1 MGSEHGPGP
10 RILRKARFASRAL
23 GSLFVIIACALP
35 HTENAFADQ
44 SATACRDI
52 SAPRVGSGDT
62 AHNSRGY
69 AMLGEKRFLEAA
81 EHFRRAI
88 ALNPARKEY
97 HNNLA
102 VALMNAG
109 DYAGGRASLECALAL
124 DAAYPRALANM
135 AVCCFHLY
143 RFRESYL
150 YYRLAREADSSYA
163 RERFERTRVLARIDD
178 LSRKDPG
185 NESLR
190 KIASY
195 LRSMPPE
202 RPVR

>member
-1 MGSEHGPGP
+1 MGSEHGTGT
-10 RILRKARFASRAL
+10 RISLKACFTSRAL
-23 GSLFVIIACALP
+23 GALFVIVACALP
-35 HTENAFADQ
+35 HTENARAEQ
-44 SATACRDI
+44 CAAGRDT
-52 SAPRVGSGDT
+52 STPRVERGDT
-62 AHNSRGY
+62 AHNSRGF
-69 AMLGEKRFLEAA
+69 ALLGEKRFLEAA

-135 AVCCFHLY
+135 AVCCFHLC

-150 YYRLAREADSSYA
+150 YYRLAQEADARYA
-163 RERFERTRVLARIDD
+163 RERFERARVLARIED

-185 NESLR
+185 NESFR

-195 LRSMPPE
+195 LRAMPPE